1 MPKAVK
7 KTKSVRAPFG
17 FHWIRKGLDR
27 YSLVKNKGSFVPY
40 PGASLTVKFK
50 VEEKKENA

>member
-1 MPKAVK
+1 MPRSVK

-17 FHWIRKGLDR
+17 FHWIRKGIDR
-27 YSLVKNKGSFVPY
+27 YSLVRNKGSFVPY

-50 VEEKKENA
+50 VEEKK